1 MKKSISFIFA
11 ALFAFTLTS
20 TITSCGNDDAEL
32 TPNSNQDSQDSQGG
46 QSESVENKENKAQ
59 YVDVLCLDCNGNGL
73 CSTCDGSGKGCTT
86 CHGNGACPDCN
97 GTGGICE
104 TCNSTGKCY
113 LCNGSGNCGE
123 CFGSGR
129 EVCYICD
136 GLGRNIITKETC
148 YKCGGSGRIQCWLCR
163 GTGDCDVCDGRRTCN
178 ICKGNPSCNTCRG
191 NKKCITCGGD
201 GHCFTC
207 KNSDGK
213 CLTCKGKGNVVQ
225 KAVVIDLFDGLYE
238 YNPEKVNATKVENVN
253 TSWGIPDNKYYRF
266 EPTPNNR
273 VNIYVTYSSGVIEP
287 NKRYKLQV
295 TFAPETTDYSEI
307 GSNISV
313 SVYSDSEKLTS
324 SNYVTSGENVSIFT
338 SQEFVVL
345 TNEIKIQF
353 GTRVSTNEYR
363 NGTYNFV
370 MRVARILLL
379 LDEE

>member
-1 MKKSISFIFA
+1 MKKSISLIFA

-20 TITSCGNDDAEL
+20 TITSCGNDDADL
-32 TPNSNQDSQDSQGG
+32 TPNSNQDSQGGQGG

-59 YVDVLCLDCNGNGL
+59 YVDVLCLECNGNGL
-73 CSTCDGSGKGCTT
+73 CPTCDGSGKGCTT

-113 LCNGSGNCGE
+113 LCKGSGNCE
-123 CFGSGR
+123 KCFGSGR
-129 EVCYICD
+129 EVCYICN

-207 KNSDGK
+207 RNSDGK

-225 KAVVIDLFDGLYE
+225 KAVVIDPFDELSVC
-238 YNPEKVNATKVENVN
+238 NPEKVKATKVENV
-253 TSWGIPDNKYYRF
+253 SSYWGVPDNKYYRF
-266 EPTPNNR
+266 EPAPGNNI
-273 VNIYVTYSSGVIEP
+273 NIDVVYSSGVIEP
-287 NKRYKLQV
+287 NKRYKFQV

-307 GSNISV
+307 GSRLRAL
-313 SVYSDSEKLTS
+313 VYADSEILLRNDYTA
-324 SNYVTSGENVSIFT
+324 SGNIVSTFT
-338 SQEFVVL
+338 SQAFVVP
-345 TNEIKIQF
+345 TNEITILI
-353 GTRVSTNEYR
+353 GTKVSNNEYG
-363 NGTYNFV
+363 NGTYNRI
-370 MRVARILLL
+370 MRIARILLL